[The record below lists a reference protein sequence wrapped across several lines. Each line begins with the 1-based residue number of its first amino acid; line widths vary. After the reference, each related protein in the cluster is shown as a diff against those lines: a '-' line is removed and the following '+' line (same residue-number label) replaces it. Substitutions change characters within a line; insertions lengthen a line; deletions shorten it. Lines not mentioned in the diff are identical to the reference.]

1 MFSAGKL
8 IQAAAGAQ
16 TSNPWDISGATLQS
30 SFSFSSDGLSTL
42 QAVFFKDDGSIFYI
56 TDVDKDRVYQYD
68 LSSNWDITTASQTT
82 SFSVAGQNYYPRGL
96 FFKPDGTRM
105 YVSGNNDDEVNEYSL
120 STAWDLSTASFS
132 RTKSVATE
140 EPVPRDVF
148 FKTDGTRMYVVGSF
162 GDGVDTYNLSTA
174 WNVTTASASS
184 FFSVASEDSNPT
196 GIYLRDDGLKMYIV
210 GQSGYEVHE
219 YDLSTAWDVT
229 TSSLLQ
235 SFSVANEDT
244 TPTTVSFKDNGSV
257 MYVMGNASNTLYAY
271 DL

>member
-1 MFSAGKL
+1 MFSSRKL
-8 IQAAAGAQ
+8 IQAAAGVQ
-16 TSNPWDISGATLQS
+16 TGNWDISGATLQS
-30 SFSFSSDGLSTL
+30 SFSFSSDGLSSP
-42 QAVFFKDDGSIFYI
+42 QALFFKDDGSSFYI
-56 TDVDKDRVYQYD
+56 TDRDNDRVYQYD
-68 LSSNWDITTASQTT
+68 LSSDWDITTASL
-82 SFSVAGQNYYPRGL
+82 SNNFSVSGQSFFARGL

-105 YVSGNNDDEVNEYSL
+105 YVSGNNDDEVNEYNL

-162 GDGVDTYNLSTA
+162 HNGVDTYNLSTA

-184 FFSVASEDSNPT
+184 FFSVATEDSDPT

-210 GQSGYEVHE
+210 GQTDDEVHE

-235 SFSVANEDT
+235 SFSVTNEDT
-244 TPTTVSFKDNGSV
+244 TPVTVSFKDDGSV
-257 MYVMGNASNTLYAY
+257 MYVLGDGSNTLYAY